1 MKLREEDDV
10 DKTLLGQVNKFANPM
25 LYLATHAEPDD
36 SRVHDDKNDKWT
48 FKEIMMSVVL
58 GTLGVLSGIA
68 FVILEIWIGR

>member
-36 SRVHDDKNDKWT
+36 SRVHDDENDKWT
-48 FKEIMMSVVL
+48 FKEIMILIVL
-58 GTLGVLSGIA
+58 GTLAVVTGIA
-68 FVILEIWIGR
+68 FVLLGRWVVQ

>member
-1 MKLREEDDV
+1 MRLREEDDA

-36 SRVHDDKNDKWT
+36 SRVHDDENDKWT
-48 FKEIMMSVVL
+48 FKEIMMSVVI

-68 FVILEIWIGR
+68 FMILDIWIVR

>member
-36 SRVHDDKNDKWT
+36 SRVHDDQIDACK
-48 FKEIMMSVVL
+48 
-58 GTLGVLSGIA
+58 
-68 FVILEIWIGR
+68 IW